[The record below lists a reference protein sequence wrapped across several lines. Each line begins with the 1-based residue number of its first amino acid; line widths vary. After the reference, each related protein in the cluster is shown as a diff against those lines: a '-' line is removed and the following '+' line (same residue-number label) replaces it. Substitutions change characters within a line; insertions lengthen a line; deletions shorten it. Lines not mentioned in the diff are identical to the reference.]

1 MIRPPGPHAMLK
13 LVELA
18 NRAAAARA
26 NRLGGAETELSE
38 GSSRAFHPRRLPSC
52 AYFSLVSSSNF
63 LTLAHPYI
71 FTPVIPFI
79 PEASSAT
86 PIDYHQ
92 IFARLSTTMFAK
104 YALPV
109 VAAAAG
115 AQAASCSVSA
125 TTTISTGA
133 TGLSSC
139 STFTGSIAIATD
151 ATTVSL
157 DGVQK
162 IDGDLIATNATAL
175 TSLSADSLEEVDT
188 FHLDQLTVLGSLT
201 FPKLTKVGAIEWS
214 SLPALSELSFTS
226 GVKEADTVN
235 IQNTFLSSLDGIAL
249 KEVSTFF
256 IANNKYLK
264 DITVQFTSIKDAL
277 TLSANAD
284 DLQASFPN
292 LEWAYNMTF
301 RNVSTIST
309 PSLASLNGSL
319 GFYGDS
325 IKSYEAANLTTVGGS
340 LSFVGNGQLTN
351 ISLDALEKVSGGFQI
366 ADNPKLHNASFPAL
380 ETVGGALDFS
390 GNLTDVSLESL
401 KDVRGAF
408 NIQSESNIDDVCTHF
423 KSLSGNSNVIKG
435 KFQCA
440 GSQSNPGGA
449 DTTPTGSSSSSKS
462 TSTGAAGHL
471 DVTNAAG
478 LGAAGVLAAMLGFF

>member
-1 MIRPPGPHAMLK
+1 MPRVRSPSPATSHTAPLFALASALSALCANGVPP
-13 LVELA
+13 
-18 NRAAAARA
+18 
-26 NRLGGAETELSE
+26 T
-38 GSSRAFHPRRLPSC
+38 
-52 AYFSLVSSSNF
+52 
-63 LTLAHPYI
+63 
-71 FTPVIPFI
+71 
-79 PEASSAT
+79 
-86 PIDYHQ
+86 
-92 IFARLSTTMFAK
+92 
-104 YALPV
+104 
-109 VAAAAG
+109 
-115 AQAASCSVSA
+115 AASCSVSA
-125 TTTISTGA
+125 TTTISSGA

-151 ATTVSL
+151 ATTISL

-175 TSLSADSLEEVDT
+175 TSFSADSLEEVDT

-340 LSFVGNGQLTN
+340 LSFVGNGQLAN

-390 GNLTDVSLESL
+390 GNLTE
-401 KDVRGAF
+401 
-408 NIQSESNIDDVCTHF
+408 
-423 KSLSGNSNVIKG
+423 
-435 KFQCA
+435 
-440 GSQSNPGGA
+440 
-449 DTTPTGSSSSSKS
+449 
-462 TSTGAAGHL
+462 
-471 DVTNAAG
+471 
-478 LGAAGVLAAMLGFF
+478 